1 MKKFSK
7 IIAAMLTVF
16 MLFGVL
22 TAVFASAAESTG
34 ASLDVSGHDANV
46 SWNYDDGEIGKVGSD
61 GWLYA
66 NELVDDGKSK
76 YGREFGIM
84 GDTNKYLHISPILGP
99 ENVYRDEQNNGKDDG
114 YKNSSATQLN
124 VPQDLTNVAYFTID
138 FDFGTDRYLYIDDGG
153 VPRTHYDSDGDG
165 KLDTPVTD
173 PAQVPGRECYPAY
186 GYCTANN
193 VKSTATPHNSR
204 NQAFWFMSVFADND
218 NTALNFASQYIGFDI
233 DTMQFY
239 MFAQEMDGATTNK
252 PATRVYLANEV
263 GVFDHITKAYRIT
276 GDAKSGYTIYEY
288 VYVNGV
294 HYWTSVKTAKGSLRF
309 LRERMQTYAEGFR
322 GSSNDRDYNYS
333 WIFDNISFNFYGSDY
348 VSDEGYGIDDFM
360 AEDPTQPIYNC
371 EDVVFHNYKSPNGY
385 LTVDDTTTPFPE
397 EFDGLLAEI
406 KNKSIVEATVDI
418 LDFVVPEGVDSFTV
432 SAPKFTLSEES
443 AKDYL
448 AIKNMDGSYLVRRIL
463 DSDSVTL
470 NWVYND
476 GTENILF
483 RTSSLITSKMPD
495 TSELVVPVFDAAT
508 NTVTKYTYSDWM
520 IDIDGN
526 FPNINLFDPEPLRA
540 LEFDEVSLINEDL
553 GGVLTV
559 YAANCNVGEPIDV
572 SETVPDDIALVKW
585 YAPDGE
591 LVSAYS
597 VMAGTAVA
605 PYSLD
610 GLLEP
615 VNSAWYDV
623 DCKWVNT
630 TEQADSENSFVTVGG
645 CVNEFVAT
653 ASLVADIDAMLNM
666 SYWSHFSINLHLP
679 KEEGIVFLP
688 TNAEGDTGFFSEAG
702 VRITAN
708 AGATKV
714 VYNGEALETYFVQD
728 FPSTDSFDDYVKVV
742 KFIVSE
748 YDINGNGTVED
759 NEKNIPLEQSFR
771 LNDLEYAT
779 KVAKSYDCGSEE
791 LKLIYAYVNY
801 KYEVYKSI
809 TGENDFAERAEELFG
824 AFFAEIEK
832 HGEDCSCVADYT
844 GVNELFDD
852 KEKAITEESYA
863 ELVYDS
869 ESGTGAVIGVSYVLD
884 VSKPAISIY
893 VAKDVASEPVITV
906 KYLNLVTGEDSTY
919 AIVSAPVEDTVGD
932 IECLR
937 YDLTSIAAENINS
950 VFEITVQIGEDDTYT
965 GSYCLAEYIE
975 KQPNVTLAK
984 VYYAYANACKEY
996 AKVIKEQ
1003 YDVSDYGVVVDY

>member
-22 TAVFASAAESTG
+22 TAVFASAAEG
-34 ASLDVSGHDANV
+34 NGPELDVTGHSANL
-46 SWNYDDGEIGKVGSD
+46 SLNFDDGVVGDKWSTVS
-61 GWLYA
+61 A
-66 NELVDDGKSK
+66 KE
-76 YGREFGIM
+76 GREFGIR
-84 GDTNKYLHISPILGP
+84 GDANKYLHFSHLEGSSSNNNSVATRLGQEQSLANIS
-99 ENVYRDEQNNGKDDG
+99 
-114 YKNSSATQLN
+114 
-124 VPQDLTNVAYFTID
+124 YFTVD
-138 FDFGTDRYLYIDDGG
+138 YDFGTDRYLY
-153 VPRTHYDSDGDG
+153 DSDGDG
-165 KLDTPVTD
+165 IFDTYSDEPVE
-173 PAQVPGRECYPAY
+173 GKECIPAY
-186 GYCTANN
+186 GYKNTTEQISTISPQRSNN
-193 VKSTATPHNSR
+193 RRFWFRTRFVDGAGTQSTASSLYVGFDKDTKEYYL
-204 NQAFWFMSVFADND
+204 FAQDD
-218 NTALNFASQYIGFDI
+218 NTNNTL
-233 DTMQFY
+233 
-239 MFAQEMDGATTNK
+239 
-252 PATRVYLANEV
+252 RVPLSNEV
-263 GVFDHITKAYRIT
+263 GVFDHITCVYKVVGT
-276 GDAKSGYTIYEY
+276 NVYEY
-288 VYVNGV
+288 IYINGE
-294 HYWTSVKTAKGSLRF
+294 HYWTYTKTSNVPLSFLCLQMQSYSDDYAKSQGLSF
-309 LRERMQTYAEGFR
+309 
-322 GSSNDRDYNYS
+322 S
-333 WIFDNISFNFYGSDY
+333 WIFDNIAFNFYGSDY
-348 VSDEGYGIDDFM
+348 NSTETYGLDDFLM
-360 AEDPTQPIYNC
+360 DDPTQPIYNC
-371 EDVVFHNYKSPNGY
+371 EDVVYHNYKSPNGY
-385 LTVDDTTTPFPE
+385 VSVDGTTVSTPE
-397 EFDGLLAEI
+397 RIGELLAEI
-406 KNKSIVEATVDI
+406 KNKSYVEATVDI
-418 LDFVVPEGVDSFTV
+418 LDFVIPEGVDSFTV

-443 AKDYL
+443 ANDYL
-448 AIKNMDGSYLVRRIL
+448 VIKNIDGSCLVRRIIE
-463 DSDSVTL
+463 SDSVTL
-470 NWVYND
+470 NWVYDN
-476 GTENILF
+476 GTENIPLK
-483 RTSSLITSKMPD
+483 TGSLITSKIPD
-495 TSELVVPVFDAAT
+495 TSEFVVPVFDAVT

-520 IDIDGN
+520 IDIDGD
-526 FPNINLFDPEPLRA
+526 FPNINLYDTEPLRV
-540 LEFDEVSLINEDL
+540 LEFNEVSLINEDM

-591 LVSAYS
+591 LVSVYS
-597 VMAGTAVA
+597 VMAGTTVA

-688 TNAEGDTGFFSEAG
+688 TYAEGDTGFFSEAG

-759 NEKNIPLEQSFR
+759 NEKNISLEQSFR

-975 KQPNVTLAK
+975 KQPDVTLAK
-984 VYYAYANACKEY
+984 VYYAYANACKNY
-996 AKVIKEQ
+996 AKAIKEQ
-1003 YDVSDYGVVVDY
+1003 YDVSDYGVVVEY

>member
-46 SWNYDDGEIGKVGSD
+46 SWNYDDGEIGKTGSD
-61 GWLYA
+61 GWLYV
-66 NELVDDGKSK
+66 NEDED
-76 YGREFGIM
+76 YGREFEIM
-84 GDTNKYLHISPILGP
+84 GDTNKYLHIGQVLYSPST
-99 ENVYRDEQNNGKDDG
+99 
-114 YKNSSATQLN
+114 NSNATQLN
-124 VPQDLTNVAYFTID
+124 ILQDLTNVAYFTID

-173 PAQVPGRECYPAY
+173 PAQVPGHECYPAY
-186 GYCTANN
+186 GYSTANN

-252 PATRVYLANEV
+252 PTTRVYLANEV

-294 HYWTSVKTAKGSLRF
+294 HYWTSVKTAKGSLQF
-309 LRERMQTYAEGFR
+309 LRERMQTYAEGWTPSDGR
-322 GSSNDRDYNYS
+322 KYNYS
-333 WIFDNISFNFYGSDY
+333 WIFDNIAFNFYGSDY
-348 VSDEGYGIDDFM
+348 DSTETYGLDDFLLD
-360 AEDPTQPIYNC
+360 DPTQPIYNC
-371 EDVVFHNYKSPNGY
+371 EDVVYHNYKSPNGY
-385 LTVDDTTTPFPE
+385 VSVDGTTVSTPERIGELLT
-397 EFDGLLAEI
+397 EI
-406 KNKSIVEATVDI
+406 KNKSYVEATVDI
-418 LDFVVPEGVDSFTV
+418 LDLVVPEGVDSFTV

-443 AKDYL
+443 ANDYL
-448 AIKNMDGSYLVRRIL
+448 VIKNLDGSYLVRKIL
-463 DSDSVTL
+463 ESDSVTL
-470 NWVYND
+470 NWVYDNA
-476 GTENILF
+476 LL
-483 RTSSLITSKMPD
+483 RTSSLVTSKMPD

-559 YAANCNVGEPIDV
+559 YAANCSASEPIDV
-572 SETVPDDIALVKW
+572 SVSVPDDIALVKW

-591 LVSAYS
+591 LLEAYS
-597 VMAGTAVA
+597 VMAGTSVA

-623 DCKWVNT
+623 DCKWVNE
-630 TEQADSENSFVTVGG
+630 TEQAASEDSYVTVGG

-688 TNAEGDTGFFSEAG
+688 TDAEGVTGFFSEAE
-702 VRITAN
+702 VRVTAN

-714 VYNGEALETYFVQD
+714 VYNGEALETYFVKD